1 MGQHRAGR
9 MVRADC
15 LLANDRR
22 FRHTSVVSARSCVPT
37 RRPGRVT
44 GPRTFATRR
53 TARCPGRE
61 LRGHPC
67 GIAPDTRGLLPEIPS
82 ARIRCDA
89 PTYMDARTLTNFD
102 ELSLAEPLLR
112 ALTEEGYTTPT
123 PIQSRAIPVALA
135 GRDLL
140 GIAQTG
146 TGKTAA
152 FALPILQR
160 LAEMGGRPPRGG
172 CRALILSP
180 TRELASQIAASFK
193 AYGRH
198 MGLSVGIVFGGQ
210 AMGPQQ
216 RMLHAGVDVLVATPG
231 RLLDHL
237 SSRTTRLDHVKIL
250 VLDEADQ
257 MLDAGFLPA
266 IRKLVAQT
274 PKDRQTLFFSATMPA
289 EIGKLA
295 AEMLNNPERVAVTP
309 VATTAEKVAQ
319 RVIHVEQGRKR
330 LILTELLKSEG
341 VNRTLVFT
349 RTKHGADKVVK
360 QLEADGINAGAIHGN
375 KSQNNRE
382 RALAMF
388 KSGQAPVMVATDIA
402 ARGIDVDG
410 VTHVVQYDLPEV
422 PETYVHRIGRTA
434 RAGASGAAVALCCI
448 DDRDKLKAIEKLIRM
463 TVPSE
468 DRRDPNSREVPSP
481 EPVRRGQRPPGRG
494 GQSQGRGGQ
503 GQGRGG
509 AQASNPRPAASPVAL
524 PAGDDRRRRPVVKA
538 TEAPRRD
545 RNWREGD
552 FRDASP
558 DRNRG

>member
-1 MGQHRAGR
+1 M
-9 MVRADC
+9 
-15 LLANDRR
+15 
-22 FRHTSVVSARSCVPT
+22 
-37 RRPGRVT
+37 
-44 GPRTFATRR
+44 
-53 TARCPGRE
+53 
-61 LRGHPC
+61 
-67 GIAPDTRGLLPEIPS
+67 
-82 ARIRCDA
+82 
-89 PTYMDARTLTNFD
+89 TNFD
-102 ELSLAEPLLR
+102 ELGLAEPLLR
-112 ALTEEGYTTPT
+112 ALNEEGYTTPT
-123 PIQSRAIPVALA
+123 PIQTRAIPIALT

-180 TRELASQIAASFK
+180 TRELASQIADSFK

-237 SSRTTRLDHVKIL
+237 GSRTTRLDHVKIL

-295 AEMLNNPERVAVTP
+295 AEMLVTPERVAVTP

-341 VNRTLVFT
+341 VNRALVFT

-360 QLEADGINAGAIHGN
+360 QLEADGINASAIHGN

-434 RAGASGAAVALCCI
+434 RAGASGAAVSLCCI

-468 DRRDPNSREVPSP
+468 DRRDPNGREVPSP
-481 EPVRRGQRPPGRG
+481 EPQRRGQRPPQRGAQANQSRG
-494 GQSQGRGGQ
+494 GQGQGQ

-509 AQASNPRPAASPVAL
+509 PQASNPRPAAKPVSL
-524 PAGDDRRRRPVVKA
+524 PGGNDSRRRPVVKA
-538 TEAPRRD
+538 TQAPGRD

-558 DRNRG
+558 GPSRNRG